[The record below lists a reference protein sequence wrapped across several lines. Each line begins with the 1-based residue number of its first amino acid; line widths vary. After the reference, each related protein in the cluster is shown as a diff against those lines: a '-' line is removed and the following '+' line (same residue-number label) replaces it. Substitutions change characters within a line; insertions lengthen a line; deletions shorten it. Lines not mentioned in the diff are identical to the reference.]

1 MSKPITS
8 HLACALGLA
17 ALAGLALAAAPRPR
31 AHDKENAP
39 TYRVSGPF
47 THDNLAVF
55 FLHGED
61 QIKDKKILTLDEALA
76 AKKVIVHET
85 KNVQKLAIENIST
98 QDVFV
103 QAGDV
108 VKGGQQD
115 RTLGVDMLVPPKS
128 GKIPIDSFCVEQ
140 GRWNKRESEDDKA
153 FNSSKDGLV
162 GNRLKLAAR
171 SARNQGQVW
180 RGVGYEQMR
189 LAQTLK
195 ADVKDTK
202 SQTSYQLT
210 LENKKLLDTID
221 AYVKKLTRSLD
232 KQTDVIGYAVVING
246 KVTSADAYANA
257 DLFKKLWPKLLKCS
271 AIEAFV
277 EKDAKAKFK
286 PAKTAD
292 VQAFLAEPLK
302 GKQTQKDVTKELKES
317 QRETEKNVLFETRTD
332 KDKVVLR
339 RSYLAK

>member
-1 MSKPITS
+1 MSKSFTS
-8 HLACALGLA
+8 HLACAAVVLA
-17 ALAGLALAAAPRPR
+17 GLAGLALADAPRSRSDAKPS
-31 AHDKENAP
+31 AP

-47 THDNLAVF
+47 THDNLTIF
-55 FLHGED
+55 LLHGDD

-85 KNVQKLAIENIST
+85 KHVQKLAIENVST

-128 GKIPIDSFCVEQ
+128 GKIPIESFCVEQ
-140 GRWNKRESEDDKA
+140 GRWNKRDSEDDKA
-153 FNSSKDGLV
+153 FNSSKDTLY

-180 RGVGYEQMR
+180 RGVGYEQSR
-189 LAQTLK
+189 LGMLLK
-195 ADVKDTK
+195 AEVKDAK
-202 SQTSYQLT
+202 SETSYQLT
-210 LENKKLLDTID
+210 LENKKLLDTVD
-221 AYVKKLTRSLD
+221 VYVKKLTGSLD

-246 KVTSADAYANA
+246 KVTSADVYANA
-257 DLFKKLWPKLLKCS
+257 DLFKKLWPKMLKCS

-277 EKDAKAKFK
+277 EKDAKLKFK
-286 PAKTAD
+286 LAKAD
-292 VQAFLAEPLK
+292 DVKAFLAEPLK

-317 QRETEKNVLFETRTD
+317 QTETEKNVLFETHSD
-332 KDKVVLR
+332 KAVLR